1 MEDFYAK
8 KCGYKYFKIKDQG
21 KIYKAYKFSYFYS
34 NVGDAFVL
42 QFPKWLPKN
51 KRKRIPF
58 SPISPNGPKWE
69 SPTLTICCPWQK
81 DCRPQIK
88 EIEKYLRKYGYI
100 KVCIKIMRI

>member
-8 KCGYKYFKIKDQG
+8 KCGYNFFKIKYQG

-34 NVGDAFVL
+34 NVGDSFVL
-42 QFPKWLPKN
+42 QFPKWLPKS

-88 EIEKYLRKYGYI
+88 EIEKYLRKYGY
-100 KVCIKIMRI
+100 VDLDKITL